1 MANLCLVGTK
11 GNLPFLSHSD
21 MYSSTS
27 SATDTSVF
35 GLGRTSAFLAEL
47 LALDFLKVLCDFSV
61 ASFCL
66 QPDERFDLFSGLNQE
81 LNLYKQRYCSH
92 RNSNKNY
99 LMLVLLNCS
108 QLLLYFGLLFL
119 VSFLQVEGKAIFV
132 FDVRLPKLLK
142 SMILG
147 FVSLNNKFLDVDF
160 PNFLLL
166 DKVSVSFGVFA
177 FIIHGE

>member
-1 MANLCLVGTK
+1 
-11 GNLPFLSHSD
+11 
-21 MYSSTS
+21 
-27 SATDTSVF
+27 
-35 GLGRTSAFLAEL
+35 
-47 LALDFLKVLCDFSV
+47 
-61 ASFCL
+61 
-66 QPDERFDLFSGLNQE
+66 
-81 LNLYKQRYCSH
+81 
-92 RNSNKNY
+92 
-99 LMLVLLNCS
+99 
-108 QLLLYFGLLFL
+108 
-119 VSFLQVEGKAIFV
+119 VEGKAIFA